1 MGTMLNQ
8 INWKSLLA
16 VVAGVLAWVDPG
28 HGLSTT
34 LQAIF
39 AAGSALF
46 LAVDH
51 GVSAYIEGVHTKA
64 VTGSTT
70 TTTTTKAATVS
81 PEEKL
86 MEALQ
91 AALSHAT
98 STSDT
103 GTTTTTSGVRTTSA

>member
-64 VTGSTT
+64 VTSS
-70 TTTTTKAATVS
+70 TTTTTKAATPS

-91 AALSHAT
+91 SALSHAT
-98 STSDT
+98 STSDA
-103 GTTTTTSGVRTTSA
+103 GTTTTSGVRTTSA

>member
-39 AAGSALF
+39 AASAGLF

-64 VTGSTT
+64 VTSST
-70 TTTTTKAATVS
+70 TTTTTKAATPS

-91 AALSHAT
+91 SALSHAT
-98 STSDT
+98 STSDA
-103 GTTTTTSGVRTTSA
+103 GTNTASGVRTTSA

>member
-39 AAGSALF
+39 ASGAALF

-64 VTGSTT
+64 VTASTT
-70 TTTTTKAATVS
+70 TTTTTTPTKSA
-81 PEEKL
+81 EEKL
-86 MEALQ
+86 LETLQ
-91 AALSHAT
+91 AALGHAV
-98 STSDT
+98 STSDAPA
-103 GTTTTTSGVRTTSA
+103 TTTATGIRTTSA

>member
-39 AAGSALF
+39 AAGAALF

-64 VTGSTT
+64 VTSST
-70 TTTTTKAATVS
+70 TTTTTKAATPS